1 MANVFLRTV
10 ILYVFVLI
18 IMRITGK
25 RQIGQL
31 ELTEFVTAFM
41 ISEYAT
47 QPVSNSAIPLLYGV
61 IPCVALVS
69 LEVIFSFVNI
79 KSRFFKRFTTGNA
92 LALIRKGKID
102 RKQMENARISFDE
115 LTSAMRLSGLS
126 SLSDVEYAF
135 LEPNGNISV
144 IPKTSSSPPS
154 AKDLNANVKE
164 CGVEHSVITDGKL
177 NVKELSSAGESK
189 EGIYGILSENGFE
202 SEKDVLYMGI
212 DDTKNVYVVKKDGNA
227 LSLRKNGG
235 GEK

>member
-10 ILYVFVLI
+10 ILYVFVLV

-69 LEVIFSFVNI
+69 LEVFFSFINI

-102 RKQMENARISFDE
+102 RNQMENARISFDE

-135 LEPNGNISV
+135 LEPNGTISI
-144 IPKTSSSPPS
+144 IPKARSAPPS
-154 AKDLNANVKE
+154 ANDLNTAVSE

-177 NVKELSSAGESK
+177 NAKELPAACEDK
-189 EGIYGILSENGFE
+189 EEIYGILSENGFE

-212 DDTKNVYVVKKDGNA
+212 DDAKNVYIVKKDGSA
-227 LSLRKNGG
+227 LSFRKNSG